1 MIVNMKISIIITL
14 LAILFSIHG
23 FVVRAQTDKVNLP
36 SQFEKGDISEIKNI
50 RRVFVKTEKTSQ
62 SENIVKALTKY
73 QGVEVVNVQA
83 DAEFVIEYR
92 IEKHTS
98 ESPFN
103 HPGAPPLLEG
113 TAIGVM
119 QVYIPLKSGSNRLAW
134 ESKMRYLNYRALSG
148 ITREWE
154 QPLEKSVI
162 GKFIKALKKLR
173 EEK

>member
-1 MIVNMKISIIITL
+1 MKISLIITL
-14 LAILFSIHG
+14 LALLFPIHA
-23 FVVRAQTDKVNLP
+23 FVVRAQTDKVNLS

-50 RRVFVKTEKTSQ
+50 HRVFVNAEKPSQ
-62 SENIVKALTKY
+62 SENIIKALKKY
-73 QGVEVVNVQA
+73 QGVEVVSVLA
-83 DAEFVIEYR
+83 DAQFVIEYR

-119 QVYIPLKSGSNRLAW
+119 QIYIPLKSSPNRLVW

-148 ITREWE
+148 VTREWE
-154 QPLEKSVI
+154 QPLEKSVVK
-162 GKFIKALKKLR
+162 KFIKALKKSR
-173 EEK
+173 NEK